1 MTTML
6 PGLGIGPIEF
16 PNLIIVAT
24 IILGIANLSSSMQNS
39 RK

>member
-16 PNLIIVAT
+16 LNLIIVAT